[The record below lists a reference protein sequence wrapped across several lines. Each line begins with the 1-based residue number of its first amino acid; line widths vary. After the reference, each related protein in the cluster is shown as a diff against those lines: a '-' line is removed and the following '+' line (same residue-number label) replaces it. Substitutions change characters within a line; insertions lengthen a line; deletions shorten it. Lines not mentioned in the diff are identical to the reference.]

1 MQLSNV
7 FSDICLEQ
15 PDFAA

>member
-7 FSDICLEQ
+7 
-15 PDFAA
+15 